1 MGANCSEAEGSQ
13 DVMQIDIRKRTLGS
27 VCNAELSRV
36 VATIGERTTM
46 VGSAL
51 QATIVGALVSE

>member
-27 VCNAELSRV
+27 VCNAALSRV
-36 VATIGERTTM
+36 VATMGERTTM
-46 VGSAL
+46 VERPL
-51 QATIVGALVSE
+51 